1 MKLDN
6 RYQLTTIIA
15 KVQNLTFMYKLNS
28 DGIEEMMGLKDQNMC
43 VIQYENGKVVTINN
57 EIIMVAEYTPIEEVD
72 KDNNKK
78 NNK

>member
-43 VIQYENGKVVTINN
+43 IIQYEDGKVVTINN

>member
-28 DGIEEMMGLKDQNMC
+28 DGIEEIIGLKDQNMC
-43 VIQYENGKVVTINN
+43 VIQYEDGKVVTINN

>member
-15 KVQNLTFMYKLNS
+15 KVQNLTFIYKLNS

>member
-1 MKLDN
+1 MKLDK

-28 DGIEEMMGLKDQNMC
+28 DGIEEIIGLKDQNMC
-43 VIQYENGKVVTINN
+43 VIQYEDGKVVTINN

>member
-43 VIQYENGKVVTINN
+43 VIQYEDGKVVTINN

>member
-6 RYQLTTIIA
+6 KYQLTTIIA

-28 DGIEEMMGLKDQNMC
+28 DGIEEIIGLKDQNMC
-43 VIQYENGKVVTINN
+43 VIQYEDGKVVTINN